1 MYNLSLLAM
10 FKNES
15 WIIKEWISHYLLEGV
30 DHFYLIDNGSND
42 NYEEKIKEYK
52 DKNYI
57 SLVKDSTRL
66 PSGTQSFLYKK
77 IFLDKIKNETK
88 WIIVCDI
95 DEYIYARNGYNKI
108 TDVLNKLPQNV
119 EKIWLNWKI
128 FGSNG
133 HINQP
138 SSTLS
143 SFTKRTNTFK
153 KDFGDGKCI
162 SRTRNIDN
170 FGCCGHNILI
180 SGNNTTY
187 TANGDNF
194 DHFDFNEENCKKL
207 NLHLNHYMLQS
218 EEYYLKIKC
227 SRGGGESGLS
237 YKYTLDF
244 FKNNDKNYNDI
255 IDTELCD
262 KKNNIIIKK
271 DENKNKN
278 NTVNN
283 SKLELI
289 FHGNDKQLFEKY
301 INNAKFYFEYGAGS
315 STYYA
320 SLKQNL
326 KKIIVVESD
335 KEWYNKVNNMI
346 VNKEKFNF
354 NYIEMN
360 SVPNTLGKPGPNSK
374 KEDWIKYSDI
384 IRKISKD
391 ISSKIDLVLI
401 DGRFRVACC
410 LKCFNIINDNCVI
423 LFNDFLTRDKYH
435 VLLDF
440 YNVKDKTNSNTMA
453 VLTKK
458 KCSPPSNELIKKY
471 EVLAD

>member
-1 MYNLSLLAM
+1 MYNLSILAM

-15 WIIKEWISHYLLEGV
+15 WIIKEWIEHYLLEGV
-30 DHFYLIDNGSND
+30 EHFYLIDNGSND
-42 NYEEKIKEYK
+42 NYEEKIKEYIN
-52 DKNYI
+52 KNYI

-77 IFLDKIKNETK
+77 IFLDKIKNETI
-88 WIIVCDI
+88 WIIVCDV

-108 TDVLNKLPQNV
+108 TDVLNKLPQNI

-143 SFTKRTNTFK
+143 AFTKRSNTYLK
-153 KDFGDGKCI
+153 NFGHGKCI
-162 SRTRNIDN
+162 SRTRNLDS
-170 FGCCGHNILI
+170 FGCCGHNVVII
-180 SGNNTTY
+180 GNNISY

-194 DHFDFNEENCKKL
+194 DNFDFNEENCNKL

-227 SRGGGESGLS
+227 IRGGGESGLS
-237 YKYTLDF
+237 GKYTLDF
-244 FKNNDKNYNDI
+244 FKNNDKNYNSTVDE
-255 IDTELCD
+255 ELFE
-262 KKNNIIIKK
+262 KKNNII
-271 DENKNKN
+271 NKS
-278 NTVNN
+278 T
-283 SKLELI
+283 LEECNLDLI
-289 FHGNDKQLFEKY
+289 FHGDDKKLFDKY
-301 INNAKFYFEYGAGS
+301 INNAQFYFEYGAGS

-335 KEWYNKVNNMI
+335 KEWYNKVNNII
-346 VNKEKFNF
+346 VDKEKFIF

-360 SVPNTLGKPGPNSK
+360 SIHNTLGYPGPNST
-374 KEDWIKYSDI
+374 KEDWINYSDI
-384 IRKISKD
+384 ITKISKD

-401 DGRFRVACC
+401 DGRFRVACS
-410 LKCFNIINDNCVI
+410 LKCFDIINDNCII
-423 LFNDFLTRDKYH
+423 LFNDFFTRDKYH

-440 YNVKDKTNSNTMA
+440 YNVIDKTSSNTMA

-458 KCSPPSNELIKKY
+458 KCAPPCNELIRKY

>member
-15 WIIKEWISHYLLEGV
+15 WIIKEWIEHYLLEGV
-30 DHFYLIDNGSND
+30 EHFYLIDNGSND

-77 IFLDKIKNETK
+77 IFLDKIKRETK
-88 WIIVCDI
+88 WIIVCDV
-95 DEYIYARNGYNKI
+95 DEYIYARNEYNKI
-108 TDVLNKLPQNV
+108 IDVLNKLPQNV

-138 SSTLS
+138 NSTLS
-143 SFTKRTNTFK
+143 AFTKRTNIFK
-153 KDFGDGKCI
+153 KNLGHGKCI
-162 SRTRNIDN
+162 VRARNIEH
-170 FGCCGHNILI
+170 FGCCGHDIVI
-180 SGNNTTY
+180 SGNNITY

-227 SRGGGESGLS
+227 SRGGGESGLNN
-237 YKYTLDF
+237 KYTLDF
-244 FKNNDKNYNDI
+244 FKNNDKNYNNI
-255 IDTELCD
+255 IDTELYD

-271 DENKNKN
+271 DENKN

-289 FHGNDKQLFEKY
+289 FHGNDKKLFEKY

-315 STYYA
+315 STYHA
-320 SLKQNL
+320 SLKLNL

-346 VNKEKFNF
+346 VNKDKFIF

-374 KEDWIKYSDI
+374 KEDWIKYSDV

-410 LKCFNIINDNCVI
+410 LKSFNIINDNCII
-423 LFNDFLTRDKYH
+423 LFNDFLNRDKYH
-435 VLLDF
+435 VVLDF
-440 YNVKDKTNSNTMA
+440 YNVIDKTTSNTMA

-458 KCSPPSNELIKKY
+458 KCAPPSNELIRKY